1 MKSQKEAPNSAL
13 EDESD
18 NDPEFICRVYSV
30 LSYVFVLGV
39 IGLPVWW
46 FTTRVYRAPLPLD
59 DMFSFQIQPD
69 KLDKKFGLPLS
80 LEYDVLVTVVNPRP
94 ENLNLDLDMT
104 EVDAALQPFLK
115 SITPVANFTVKSQWL
130 YMVELGVKP
139 LQVQDHFALYKKQL
153 PHIVTPLEK
162 KLWSHLSPRPCINLV
177 VYVTECG
184 APIRLYDNEKELIAS
199 NSFINPGW
207 GGIFILNPDK
217 AACSKRIYTPELSQ
231 IIPTFTTQ
239 LRKLFDIE
247 NTDLQAFMKKQ
258 AEKMIDSSKRTLK
271 SLAQLLL
278 EISSI
283 VISDDVANRIKV
295 AIKAAEEA
303 EIYLKRG
310 DLKEGLEKAK
320 VAFWNSESAFSDPSL
335 LALLYFPDDQKW
347 VALLESGKKV

>member
-1 MKSQKEAPNSAL
+1 MFTTMSPTKQPPKSAADD
-13 EDESD
+13 EDD
-18 NDPEFICRVYSV
+18 DPEFICRVYSV

-59 DMFSFQIQPD
+59 DMFSFEVPE

-94 ENLNLDLDMT
+94 DELKVNLNT
-104 EVDAALQPFLK
+104 EEIDTALQPFLK
-115 SITPVANFTVKSQWL
+115 SVSSVANFTVKSQWL
-130 YMVELGVKP
+130 YLVELGVQPKKFE
-139 LQVQDHFALYKKQL
+139 DHYALFEEQL

-177 VYVTECG
+177 IYVSQCSF
-184 APIRLYDNEKELIAS
+184 PLRLYDSARRPVPS

-207 GGIFILNPDK
+207 GGITVLNPNEE
-217 AACSKRIYTPELSQ
+217 ACSKQMYTPNVSQ
-231 IIPTFTTQ
+231 IIPVFTTQ

-247 NTDLQAFMKKQ
+247 NTNVLSFKKRQ

-271 SLAQLLL
+271 SLAQLLI

-283 VISDDVANRIKV
+283 VISDDVADRIKI
-295 AIKAAEEA
+295 AIKATEDAETL
-303 EIYLKRG
+303 LKQG
-310 DLKEGLEKAK
+310 DLDEGLNKAK
-320 VAFWNSESAFSDPSL
+320 IAFWNSESAFSDPSL
-335 LALLYFPDDQKW
+335 LALLYFPDDQK
-347 VALLESGKKV
+347 

>member
-1 MKSQKEAPNSAL
+1 MTATKKSSA
-13 EDESD
+13 ESFPD
-18 NDPEFICRVYSV
+18 DDDSDPEFICRVYSV

-59 DMFSFQIQPD
+59 DMFSFEVPE

-94 ENLNLDLDMT
+94 HELKLNLKT
-104 EVDAALQPFLK
+104 EEVDAALQPFLK
-115 SITPVANFTVKSQWL
+115 SISPVANFTVKSQWL
-130 YMVELGVKP
+130 YLVELGVQPKKFE
-139 LQVQDHFALYKKQL
+139 DHFALFEEQL

-177 VYVTECG
+177 IYVSQCIGTL
-184 APIRLYDNEKELIAS
+184 RLYNNARQPVTS

-207 GGIFILNPDK
+207 GGILVLNPDEEDCK
-217 AACSKRIYTPELSQ
+217 KGVYAPNLSQ
-231 IIPTFTTQ
+231 IIPVFITQ

-247 NTDLQAFMKKQ
+247 NTNLLRFKKRQ

-283 VISDDVANRIKV
+283 VISDEVAGRIKL
-295 AIKAAEEA
+295 AIEATEEA
-303 EIYLKRG
+303 EALLKRD
-310 DLKEGLEKAK
+310 DLDEGLNKAK
-320 VAFWNSESAFSDPSL
+320 IAFWNSEGAFSDPSL
-335 LALLYFPDDQKW
+335 LALLYFPDDQKYFLNINF
-347 VALLESGKKV
+347 VI